1 MDSNLFEYLISINLI
16 IAVFICRSSQGFNQ
30 TDISNTDSTCPSGW
44 FRWIGNNHCYLVVTR
59 PTVWKDAKTAC
70 DTQNAF
76 LIIVGNLEESDF
88 LGQYL
93 YGLQI
98 KDAWVCDFYYFC

>member
-1 MDSNLFEYLISINLI
+1 MNLNLYLIRLKFI
-16 IAVFICRSSQGFNQ
+16 IVIFLFKSNHVFSQ
-30 TDISNTDSTCPSGW
+30 TEISTSDTTCPIGW

-59 PTVWKDAKTAC
+59 PTVWKDAKNVC
-70 DTQNAF
+70 DTQSAY
-76 LIIVGNLEESDF
+76 LVIVDSLDESNF

-98 KDAWVCDFYYFC
+98 KDAWV